1 MRVRVLIGVALLL
14 VLTGGLP
21 AVAQRSDAGA
31 QPSGAWAQPSGAWAL
46 PSDAGAY
53 RAADLSHPRLLL
65 RAGEEASVREAVAR
79 QPEFAALQQRVFDFS
94 AAVLDEPVLERVKI
108 GKRLLAVSREALKRI
123 FYLSYTYRITGDV
136 RMADRAI
143 REMEAVCDFVDW
155 NPQHF
160 LDVGEMGMAVAIG
173 YDWLYDRIP
182 EATRTC
188 IRSALLTKGFEAT
201 CSPVDAWFYTSAY
214 NWNPV
219 CNGGLVFAA
228 VALWDEVPDWPR
240 RIVDKAR
247 ESCPIALKAY
257 SPEGG
262 YPEGY
267 GYWAYGTS
275 FQVLLSAALEGFFGT
290 DFGLAAYPGFLESA
304 AFMRIL
310 AAPTGKT
317 YNFMDS
323 GAGAPVQPAQ
333 FWIARRTG
341 DLSLLWNE
349 RKLLRTPD
357 PAVAEDRLLPFLLI
371 CGAQVPLDDI
381 PVPAEH
387 SYRCGGTTPL
397 YVWRS
402 GWTSPDDTYL
412 AVKGGSAGTNHG
424 HVDAGSFIFE
434 SDGLRWV
441 TELGNQAYHSIEKHG
456 VQLWDRSQGSD
467 QYEVYRIGPWSHN
480 ILTANGECPLIRGY
494 APIVR
499 VWDMPGKHGVA
510 MDMTE
515 VMSGQ
520 LRSAWRSVWLD
531 GRNNLHVRDH
541 VVAADAPAQVRWAIC
556 TPAQARIEG
565 GRIVLSWNG
574 HEKVLSFRA
583 DGPGL
588 AAEPHIWPCDPPP
601 NEYDA
606 PNPGFR
612 MVGFTFPLQPCAN
625 RTIEVKLITSQ

>member
-1 MRVRVLIGVALLL
+1 MRLSGSILATVLL
-14 VLTGGLP
+14 VL
-21 AVAQRSDAGA
+21 AGA
-31 QPSGAWAQPSGAWAL
+31 GV
-46 PSDAGAY
+46 AGAPRSMVETQAPAAGVY
-53 RAADLSHPRLLL
+53 AAADLSHPRLLL
-65 RAGEEASVREAVAR
+65 RAGEEVPVREAVAR
-79 QPEFAALQQRVFDFS
+79 QPEFAALQQRVFDYS
-94 AAVLDEPVLERVKI
+94 AAILDEPMLERVKI

-123 FYLSYTYRITGDV
+123 FYLSYTYRITGDA

-143 REMEAVCDFVDW
+143 REMESLCEFVNW
-155 NPQHF
+155 NPLHF
-160 LDVGEMGMAVAIG
+160 LDVGEMCMALAIG

-182 EATRTC
+182 EGTREQ
-188 IRSALLTKGFEAT
+188 IRKALVTKGFEAT
-201 CSPVDAWFYTSAY
+201 RSPVDAWFYTSSY

-228 VALWDEVPDWPR
+228 VALWDEVPDWPQ

-267 GYWAYGTS
+267 GYWAYGST

-290 DFGLAAYPGFLESA
+290 DYGLAEHPGFLESA

-323 GAGAPVQPAQ
+323 GSGAPVQPAQ

-341 DLSLLWNE
+341 DRSLLWNE
-349 RKLLRTPD
+349 RKLLRSPH

-381 PVPAEH
+381 PEPAEH

-402 GWTSPDDTYL
+402 GWTSAEDTYL

-434 SDGLRWV
+434 SDGLRWI
-441 TELGNQAYHSIEKHG
+441 TELGNQAYYSIEKEG
-456 VQLWDRSQGSD
+456 IQLWDRSQGSER
-467 QYEVYRIGPWSHN
+467 YEVYRIGPWSHN
-480 ILTANGECPLIRGY
+480 ILTVNGECPLIRGH
-494 APIVR
+494 APIVQ
-499 VWDMPGKHGVA
+499 VWDTPEKRGA
-510 MDMTE
+510 ALDMTE
-515 VMSGQ
+515 VMGLQ

-531 GRNNLHVRDH
+531 RRNNLHVADH
-541 VVAADAPAQVRWAIC
+541 VVAQDKPVAVRWAIC
-556 TPAQARIEG
+556 TPAEARIQD
-565 GRIVLSWNG
+565 GRIILSWNG
-574 HEKVLSFRA
+574 FEKVLSLKA

-588 AAEPHIWPCDPPP
+588 EAQPHIWPCDPPP
-601 NEYDA
+601 HAYDA

-612 MVGFTFPLQPCAN
+612 MVGFTFTLPACAS
-625 RTIEVKLITSQ
+625 RTVEVQLITT

>member
-1 MRVRVLIGVALLL
+1 MRLSGSILATVLL
-14 VLTGGLP
+14 VL
-21 AVAQRSDAGA
+21 AGA
-31 QPSGAWAQPSGAWAL
+31 GV
-46 PSDAGAY
+46 AGAPRSMAETQAPAAGVY
-53 RAADLSHPRLLL
+53 AAADLSHPRLLL
-65 RAGEEASVREAVAR
+65 RAGEEVPVREAVAR
-79 QPEFAALQQRVFDFS
+79 QPEFAALQQRVFDYS
-94 AAVLDEPVLERVKI
+94 AAILDEPVLERVKI

-123 FYLSYTYRITGDV
+123 FYLSYTYRITGDA
-136 RMADRAI
+136 RMADRSI
-143 REMEAVCDFVDW
+143 REMESLCEFVNW
-155 NPQHF
+155 NPLHF
-160 LDVGEMGMAVAIG
+160 LDVGEMCMALAIG

-182 EATRTC
+182 EGTREQ
-188 IRSALLTKGFEAT
+188 IRKALVTKGFEAT
-201 CSPVDAWFYTSAY
+201 RSPVDAWFYTSSY

-228 VALWDEVPDWPR
+228 VALWDEVPDWPQ

-267 GYWAYGTS
+267 GYWAYGST

-290 DFGLAAYPGFLESA
+290 DYGLAEHPGFLESA

-323 GAGAPVQPAQ
+323 GSGAPVQPAQ

-341 DLSLLWNE
+341 DRSLLWNE
-349 RKLLRTPD
+349 RKLLRSPR

-381 PVPAEH
+381 PEPAVH

-402 GWTSPDDTYL
+402 GWTSAEDTYL

-441 TELGNQAYHSIEKHG
+441 TELGNQAYYSIEKEG
-456 VQLWDRSQGSD
+456 IQLWDRSQGSER
-467 QYEVYRIGPWSHN
+467 YEVYRIGPWSHN
-480 ILTANGECPLIRGY
+480 ILTVNGECPLIRGH
-494 APIVR
+494 APIVQ
-499 VWDMPGKHGVA
+499 VWDTPEKRGA
-510 MDMTE
+510 ALDMTE
-515 VMSGQ
+515 VMGLQ
-520 LRSAWRSVWLD
+520 LRSAWRGVWLD
-531 GRNNLHVRDH
+531 RRNNLHVADH
-541 VVAADAPAQVRWAIC
+541 VVAQDKPVAVRWAIC
-556 TPAQARIEG
+556 TPAEARIQD
-565 GRIVLSWNG
+565 GRIILSWNG
-574 HEKVLSFRA
+574 FEKVLSLKA

-588 AAEPHIWPCDPPP
+588 EAQPHIWPCDPPP
-601 NEYDA
+601 HAYDA

-612 MVGFTFPLQPCAN
+612 MVGFTFTLPACAS
-625 RTIEVKLITSQ
+625 RTVEVQLITT

>member
-1 MRVRVLIGVALLL
+1 MRLSGSILATVLL
-14 VLTGGLP
+14 VLAGSG
-21 AVAQRSDAGA
+21 VAGA
-31 QPSGAWAQPSGAWAL
+31 QRPMAETQAPA
-46 PSDAGAY
+46 AGVYA
-53 RAADLSHPRLLL
+53 AADLSHPRLLL
-65 RAGEEASVREAVAR
+65 RTGEEAQVRDAVSR
-79 QPEFAALQQRVFDFS
+79 QPEFAALQQRVFDY
-94 AAVLDEPVLERVKI
+94 AAEVLEQPVLARVKL
-108 GKRLLAVSREALKRI
+108 GKRLLAVSREAVKRI
-123 FYLSYTYRITGDV
+123 FYLSYTYRITGDT

-143 REMEAVCDFVDW
+143 REMEAVCGFVDW
-155 NPQHF
+155 NPLHF
-160 LDVGEMGMAVAIG
+160 LDVGEMCMAVSIG

-182 EATRTC
+182 EATREQ
-188 IRSALLTKGFEAT
+188 IREALVTKGFEAT
-201 CSPVDAWFYTSAY
+201 GSPVDAWFYTSSY

-228 VALWDEVPDWPR
+228 VALWDEVPDWPQ
-240 RIVDKAR
+240 RIVEKAR

-267 GYWAYGTS
+267 GYWAYGST

-290 DFGLAAYPGFLESA
+290 DYGLAEQPGFLESA

-323 GAGAPVQPAQ
+323 GSGAPVQPAQ

-349 RKLLRTPD
+349 RQLLRGPH

-381 PVPAEH
+381 PEPAVH

-402 GWTSPDDTYL
+402 GWTSAEDTYL

-441 TELGNQAYHSIEKHG
+441 TELGNQAYYSIEKEG
-456 VQLWDRSQGSD
+456 IQLWDRSQGSER
-467 QYEVYRIGPWSHN
+467 YEVYRIGPWSHN
-480 ILTANGECPLIRGY
+480 ILTVNGECPLIRG
-494 APIVR
+494 
-499 VWDMPGKHGVA
+499 MPPSCRCGIRLK
-510 MDMTE
+510 
-515 VMSGQ
+515 
-520 LRSAWRSVWLD
+520 
-531 GRNNLHVRDH
+531 
-541 VVAADAPAQVRWAIC
+541 
-556 TPAQARIEG
+556 
-565 GRIVLSWNG
+565 NG
-574 HEKVLSFRA
+574 AL
-583 DGPGL
+583 PW
-588 AAEPHIWPCDPPP
+588 I
-601 NEYDA
+601 
-606 PNPGFR
+606 
-612 MVGFTFPLQPCAN
+612 
-625 RTIEVKLITSQ
+625 